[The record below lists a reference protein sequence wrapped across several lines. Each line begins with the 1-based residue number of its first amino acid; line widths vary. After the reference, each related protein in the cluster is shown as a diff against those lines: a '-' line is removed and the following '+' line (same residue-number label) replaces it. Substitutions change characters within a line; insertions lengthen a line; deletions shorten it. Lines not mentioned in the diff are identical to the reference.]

1 MVTHQVSATD
11 IISLLSAHDTTTTQ
25 GILEMPRAREQCL
38 FLAEVLPKCSLH
50 EGNVF
55 FFLAHGQRAIP
66 FPSKDAAEML
76 TAFEQRLFFFF
87 SSRGASEIGH
97 SLARQAAGGR
107 DWQCQPTRASSSS
120 SSGSGSRMRARAGAY
135 RWLHSSSCLLID

>member
-87 SSRGASEIGH
+87 FQQRCFRNRTLARSAGSRREGLAVPANPGFLLQQFGLWLSDESTSRCI
-97 SLARQAAGGR
+97 SLASFFFLF
-107 DWQCQPTRASSSS
+107 T
-120 SSGSGSRMRARAGAY
+120 Y
-135 RWLHSSSCLLID
+135 